1 MRVPGESNELR
12 RRLLGEISSSVS
24 APRSAPLEADGDDD
38 DSSML
43 DVDQRFCRG
52 GVAGSEASMSATA
65 GGIGVDTR
73 RTGTS
78 DPCPCTEVGTEYID
92 KTSYMLARPSSLS
105 RSTMSDRTEN
115 GRTPPVLLRGAA
127 AAALDDDD
135 DDSLAARR
143 EFRSLIKLSLLN
155 PPTPISGDELSETE
169 VASEC
174 QPASS
179 VAVEDENEVN
189 MDVEANEVPVEMDA
203 DDEVEGGGAGKPI
216 GKEGEPPG
224 PFFVGSDDDEDVF
237 RIEGPGRGASGP
249 ALETILSRAEIVA
262 RFCCCFL
269 SADER
274 DQGNERNLRPMLV
287 PVALLVVSTTLVPA
301 GETRS

>member
-1 MRVPGESNELR
+1 
-12 RRLLGEISSSVS
+12 
-24 APRSAPLEADGDDD
+24 
-38 DSSML
+38 ML

-65 GGIGVDTR
+65 GGIGVETR

-78 DPCPCTEVGTEYID
+78 GPFPEYID

-115 GRTPPVLLRGAA
+115 GRTPPPVLLRGAA
-127 AAALDDDD
+127 AAALDDAD
-135 DDSLAARR
+135 AARR

-155 PPTPISGDELSETE
+155 PPAPISGDELSETE

-179 VAVEDENEVN
+179 VAVEDEKDAN
-189 MDVEANEVPVEMDA
+189 MDVEANEVPVEIDA
-203 DDEVEGGGAGKPI
+203 DDALEGGGAGKPI
-216 GKEGEPPG
+216 GNEGESPPG
-224 PFFVGSDDDEDVF
+224 PFFVGSDEDEDVF

-262 RFCCCFL
+262 RFCCCCFL

-274 DQGNERNLRPMLV
+274 DQGNERSLRPMLV
-287 PVALLVVSTTLVPA
+287 PVALVGSTALTA
-301 GETRS
+301 GKTRS

>member
-1 MRVPGESNELR
+1 
-12 RRLLGEISSSVS
+12 
-24 APRSAPLEADGDDD
+24 
-38 DSSML
+38 ML

-65 GGIGVDTR
+65 GGIGVETR

-78 DPCPCTEVGTEYID
+78 GPFACVEVGTEYID

-115 GRTPPVLLRGAA
+115 GRTPVLLRGAA
-127 AAALDDDD
+127 AAAAASD
-135 DDSLAARR
+135 DDSFAARR

-155 PPTPISGDELSETE
+155 PPAPISGDELSETE

-179 VAVEDENEVN
+179 VAVEDEKEADI
-189 MDVEANEVPVEMDA
+189 DVEANEVPVEMDA
-203 DDEVEGGGAGKPI
+203 DDEVVDGGGAGKPI
-216 GKEGEPPG
+216 GNEGEPPG
-224 PFFVGSDDDEDVF
+224 PFFVGSDEDDDDVF

-274 DQGNERNLRPMLV
+274 DQGNERSLRPMLV
-287 PVALLVVSTTLVPA
+287 PVALVASTAALTA